1 MNKYPYDDVETPV
14 VEEEV
19 QHSVRFEDTVYDSE
33 GGINPLQLRKT
44 LLERKVSTAFKAI
57 TGISC
62 IALTCFVGLFATKYY
77 SNGVEVVNAP
87 ETISIPP
94 LELDVNFVP
103 EHIDVTE
110 TPIQDKIPPAPIGNP
125 PPPRAMSPPYS
136 YVNRYRPPP
145 PVSQP
150 VNVGTT
156 APLGYVR
163 VPSRR
168 RPY

>member
-19 QHSVRFEDTVYDSE
+19 QHSVRFEDAVYDTE

-44 LLERKVSTAFKAI
+44 LLERKVSIAFKAI

-87 ETISIPP
+87 ETVDVSIPP
-94 LELDVNFVP
+94 IELDVNFVP
-103 EHIDVTE
+103 EVIDPTK
-110 TPIQDKIPPAPIGNP
+110 TPIQDKVPPLPIGSP
-125 PPPRAMSPPYS
+125 PPPKAYYPYS

-145 PVSQP
+145 PP
-150 VNVGTT
+150 VVEPT
-156 APLGYVR
+156 APMGYIR

-168 RPY
+168 RPN